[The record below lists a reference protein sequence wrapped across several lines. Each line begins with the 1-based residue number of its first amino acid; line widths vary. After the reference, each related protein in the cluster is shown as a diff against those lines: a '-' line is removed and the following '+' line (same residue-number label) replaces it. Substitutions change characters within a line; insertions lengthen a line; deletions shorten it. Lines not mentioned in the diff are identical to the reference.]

1 MDKNER
7 GRSQNMTL
15 DDKKID
21 VTLEITRRC
30 PLRCIFCSSMGGEP
44 HPNELGLKEWIRL
57 VDESIELG
65 AKSFLISGGEPFTS
79 PFLRDL
85 AHYINEKNVELS
97 IYSSGNVGNEIVT
110 PVDVSDLEYVAELG
124 DVRMVMSLEGATP
137 ATHERITRVK
147 NSFRNTIETIKN
159 SLNLGLDAELHFVPT
174 KINYKEL
181 PDVVKLGQQLKVN
194 KVSVLRLVPQ
204 GRCVDYRDRLL
215 LDREELIE
223 LKSIFTELEKYDDF
237 VRIGSPFNPF
247 LLSKRYKCTAG
258 TNRMTITYNGLVAP
272 CEAFKFIL
280 YDYSD
285 DVNTRKYSLKYIW
298 EQSQLF
304 NEIRVFQKITNH
316 KESECHHCP
325 EKNLC
330 GGGCPSQ
337 KILAGSIYSKDP
349 ICLNKLILSKIT

>member
-1 MDKNER
+1 
-7 GRSQNMTL
+7 MTL

-124 DVRMVMSLEGATP
+124 DVRMVMSLEGSNP
-137 ATHERITRVK
+137 KTHEKITTVPGSYK
-147 NSFRNTIETIKN
+147 NTILTLEEGKR
-159 SLNLGLDAELHFVPT
+159 LGLKVELHFVPT
-174 KINYKEL
+174 KINFKEL
-181 PDVVKLGQQLKVN
+181 PDVVKLAKKLDVE
-194 KVSVLRLVPQ
+194 KVSVLRLVSQ
-204 GRCVDYRDRLL
+204 GRCVDFRD
-215 LDREELIE
+215 ELE
-223 LKSIFTELEKYDDF
+223 LNPKELTELHSIFKQLEKYGSY

-247 LLSKRYKCTAG
+247 MLSKQYKCTAG
-258 TNRMTITYNGLVAP
+258 TDRITITYNGLVAP

-280 YDYSD
+280 NQYKDEID
-285 DVNTRKYSLKYIW
+285 IRKHKLSEIWGESSLFK
-298 EQSQLF
+298 
-304 NEIRVFQKITNH
+304 EIRELHNISADIDSICYNC
-316 KESECHHCP
+316 KELE
-325 EKNLC
+325 LC
-330 GGGCPSQ
+330 GGGCPAQ
-337 KILAGSIYSKDP
+337 KILHTSITSFDP
-349 ICLNKLILSKIT
+349 YCTKYLDLKKQHSEINQVRA